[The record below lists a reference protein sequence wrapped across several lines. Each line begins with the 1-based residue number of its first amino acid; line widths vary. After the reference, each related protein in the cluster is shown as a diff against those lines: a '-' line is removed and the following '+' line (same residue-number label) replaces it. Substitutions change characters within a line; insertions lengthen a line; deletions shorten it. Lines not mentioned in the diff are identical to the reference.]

1 MEIKRPEDWI
11 NAKLETSTIQNV
23 VKANANEI
31 KTRRIGKAKE
41 LEATSVRIAQEKE
54 TLSHLLD
61 NAKNVLSRI
70 NVSEQNKVA
79 LSLLMSK
86 LVESYS
92 KYEHSTKTL
101 AKRFQNAKIRV
112 IAFGSKSQGKSSFIK
127 SFTKLP
133 DEIVASKK
141 ANSNAD
147 KTGTTCMFFHKK
159 GVPANNPQIFVVF
172 RKREDILRLVNDSLS
187 MLSQTGFKINGKTSF
202 LQWSELKT
210 ILDSKEKKQKIF
222 DNIKNL
228 QQDTPVGGF
237 FAHKETL
244 KNIFDP
250 QSDYSELEDNAN
262 EDYFD
267 KEKGKPI
274 SKSDLPMYNDMQH
287 SGSKRFPIVSE
298 IHIYVDLERDGMFE
312 NIEICDTKGIS
323 IEAGGSSWEEE
334 LYSELG
340 NCDAAFSIQMDGN
353 PGVGQSATKFYEDFN
368 KEISNHKDTLHDM
381 GLKHYIIINPVMG
394 VEGANSKEI
403 EDNAERIKDS
413 NIAQS
418 LYIGAL
424 IENAKYGDYTL
435 DMQKFVDFV
444 IYDMIQQIVVNTNLT
459 DKNLEIALEDEKKS
473 VNKLMADLKILLH
486 NINKE
491 LPEKVLDWDD
501 VLVNALFKK
510 KKEVEEDI
518 IKLAQQERITLPTS
532 KIKSEDN
539 VTSHSNKKSTGW
551 GADEEDDKYSGT
563 SSVEKNASE
572 EDISTN
578 EYVPEEKDISFGIYK
593 MLTREQLQSKDPINS
608 QQAVRKAIGYLFDKY
623 IHEAGSK
630 GKFLKQD
637 IVGTAKYIG
646 SYIDH
651 LSSLLYDEVNQNVNH
666 YFIAN
671 SDNNNLTDFKNKVF
685 DLLWEG
691 FYLDQLCEF
700 KKFNVETLR
709 SMIKYGDKK
718 SSRLEKWLQNY
729 ESTGDN
735 KATCIYPRTSY
746 AILKAYFDSIT
757 KLPTEDELRSNVHS
771 IFNEKELKEAVIKA
785 YEYHDY
791 VTRFKEQINNDIK
804 NKRNVLTAIIA
815 DMGGE
820 HTYVYEL
827 LDLYKILKPND
838 YGKILRDCGLVSS
851 SEKEE
856 FDNQEHIKS
865 FQHIKEQI
873 DSFKSSI

>member
-11 NAKLETSTIQNV
+11 NAELETTTIQNV

-61 NAKNVLSRI
+61 NAKSVLSRI

-86 LVESYS
+86 LVEAYS

-159 GVPANNPQIFVVF
+159 GVLANNPQIFVVF

-187 MLSQTGFKINGKTSF
+187 MLSKTGFKINGKTSF
-202 LQWSELKT
+202 LQWSELQT

-222 DNIKNL
+222 DDIKNL
-228 QQDTPVGGF
+228 QQDTPVSGF

-250 QSDYSELEDNAN
+250 QSDYSELEDNA
-262 EDYFD
+262 EKDYFD

-287 SGSKRFPIVSE
+287 PGSKRFPIVSE

-518 IKLAQQERITLPTS
+518 IKLAQQERITLPTT

-539 VTSHSNKKSTGW
+539 ITSHSNKNSTGW
-551 GADEEDDKYSGT
+551 GADEEDDRYSGT
-563 SSVEKNASE
+563 SSVEKNISE

-637 IVGTAKYIG
+637 IDGTAKYIG
-646 SYIDH
+646 SFIDH

-685 DLLWEG
+685 DLLWKG
-691 FYLDQLCEF
+691 FYLDQLCEYQN
-700 KKFNVETLR
+700 FNVETLR
-709 SMIKYGDKK
+709 SMIKNGDKK

-757 KLPTEDELRSNVHS
+757 KFPTENELRSNVHS